1 MSEPTLSA
9 SFQEL
14 ITKVAREAGIAY
26 YSSSG
31 QSKALCPIDVHDLE
45 LVKEIINDGIRM
57 FMADEP
63 PTGWRWRRRLASI
76 AVTGTRITGTADSA
90 SATTIVDLTLATT
103 YNYLHYVGTC
113 TVSEFSVGETVVQ
126 GTSNAT
132 GLITA
137 ITATT
142 LDITIVSGTADKT
155 HNWTHG
161 AHTFTTSSAVFPLEG
176 YYIYITDGTGEGSY
190 AVITGYNA
198 LTGAITVADWLTQ
211 YGNAGGTDP
220 VTLST
225 FAITPIETVGGNI
238 SRYPLPEY
246 FNGEIDGKIEYAE
259 DSNIS
264 SPIDWRDE
272 SFIRSRRAISAE
284 TGYPRYAAI
293 RQLEPLAGG
302 TLGPKRRLELI
313 LDPSP
318 SADVTLEFPYTVTF
332 NKLDAETG
340 EADTSGTPD
349 TTLVDATRTEG
360 DTYFVGWKI
369 TIIDGTG
376 KGSYG
381 IVTVYTGSSGTF
393 TVADWLTS
401 AGAGGGTNPGA
412 NSVYYVEPLNNLHP
426 CGHRFD
432 EVIIA
437 ACMSKAQ
444 QRIEEMATSNYVE
457 EYHKKALMQAYKID
471 SRFAPRTLGSMNK
484 RRIVSRIRNS
494 NYVEFN

>member
-1 MSEPTLSA
+1 MTEPNIAA

-26 YSSSG
+26 YSSTG
-31 QSKALCPIDVHDLE
+31 QSKALPPIDIHDLE

-76 AVTGTRITGTADSA
+76 AITGTRITGTADA
-90 SATTIVDLTLATT
+90 GTNATHLIDLTLATT
-103 YNYLHYVGTC
+103 YTTTDQLKGYYVYILTGT
-113 TVSEFSVGETVVQ
+113 
-126 GTSNAT
+126 GTGSWAI
-132 GLITA
+132 ITA
-137 ITATT
+137 YNKTT
-142 LDITIVSGTADKT
+142 GDC
-155 HNWTHG
+155 
-161 AHTFTTSSAVFPLEG
+161 
-176 YYIYITDGTGEGSY
+176 
-190 AVITGYNA
+190 
-198 LTGAITVADWLTQ
+198 TVADWLNQ
-211 YGNAGGTDP
+211 YGNAGGMDP
-220 VTLST
+220 TIGST
-225 FAITPIETVGGNI
+225 FAITPIETVGGYIN
-238 SRYPLPEY
+238 RYPLPEY

-284 TGYPRYAAI
+284 SGYPRYAAI

-318 SADVTLEFPYTVTF
+318 SADVTLQFPYTVTF
-332 NKLDAETG
+332 DKMDAETG
-340 EADTSGTPD
+340 EGDSGGD
-349 TTLVDATRTEG
+349 TTLLDATRTEG

-369 TIIDGTG
+369 TIINGTG
-376 KGSYG
+376 KGSYA

-401 AGAGGGTNPGA
+401 AGAGGGTNPGV

-426 CGHRFD
+426 AGHRFD
-432 EVIIA
+432 ETIIA
-437 ACMSKAQ
+437 ACMSKTQ
-444 QRIEEMATSNYVE
+444 QRIEEMANSNYVE

-471 SRFAPRTLGSMNK
+471 SRFAPRTLGSMN
-484 RRIVSRIRNS
+484 RRRDSVRIRNS